1 MKNMVCLIS
10 DQHVPNLL
18 TVHAVRPDMLFL
30 IETPEMK
37 NRRAAINFLDAL
49 TIGGFKGDAETKEL
63 KEENSIEAMEKL
75 LEDLV
80 SKHPGDEWIANVTGG
95 TKPMAIGAYKFFKG
109 KGSVLYV
116 ALKDQGKALD
126 FSGAGPVVL
135 NHPISI
141 NEFLVGYGFRIQNI
155 EELNE
160 NKNRAEKYFKL
171 AALLAANYT
180 KRPISAFLAGI
191 FRISRDNYG
200 QEEGIILDEA
210 DDLFI
215 EDDIIH
221 EEVLKRFSLKSK
233 GDWVTGKI
241 DPQDVKFL
249 TGGWLE
255 VFIWGLL
262 HKFEPDLIHDLFPQL
277 ELQNIAKR
285 VSNECDVVFMKDMS
299 LFIVECKTGQGN
311 YGNRDEDDILY
322 KIEAIRKQPGAL
334 LVRSYL
340 ATTRQRELTPNGDI
354 KGVIKE
360 RCSLYNCTPI
370 SGKDIQ
376 RLAEMELNND
386 SRLKEEIASVF
397 KLVSGVKK

>member
-1 MKNMVCLIS
+1 
-10 DQHVPNLL
+10 
-18 TVHAVRPDMLFL
+18 MLFL

-49 TIGGFKGDAETKEL
+49 KIGGFKGDAEIKEL

-75 LEDLV
+75 LGDLV

-126 FSGAGPVVL
+126 FSGANPVVL
-135 NHPISI
+135 NHLISI

-155 EELNE
+155 DELME
-160 NKNRAEKYFKL
+160 NKKRAERYFRL
-171 AALLAANYT
+171 ATLLAVNHT
-180 KRPISAFLAGI
+180 KKPISDFLADV
-191 FRISRDNYG
+191 FKISRDNYG
-200 QEEGIILDEA
+200 LEDGITLDEKN
-210 DDLFI
+210 DLFI
-215 EDDIIH
+215 EDNIIR
-221 EEVLKRFSLKSK
+221 EAVLKQFSLKSNA
-233 GDWVTGKI
+233 DWITGKI
-241 DPQDVKFL
+241 DPDGVKFL

-255 VFIWGLL
+255 VFVWGLL
-262 HKFEPDLIHDLFPQL
+262 HKFEPDLIWDLFPQL

-285 VSNECDVVFMKDMS
+285 VSNECDVIFMKDMS
-299 LFIVECKTGQGN
+299 LFIVECKTGKGN
-311 YGNRDEDDILY
+311 YRIQDDEDVLY

-340 ATTRQRELTPNGDI
+340 ATTRQKELTANGDI

-370 SGKDIQ
+370 SGKEIQ

-386 SRLKEEIASVF
+386 PHLKEEIASVF
-397 KLVSGVKK
+397 KLVSRVKK